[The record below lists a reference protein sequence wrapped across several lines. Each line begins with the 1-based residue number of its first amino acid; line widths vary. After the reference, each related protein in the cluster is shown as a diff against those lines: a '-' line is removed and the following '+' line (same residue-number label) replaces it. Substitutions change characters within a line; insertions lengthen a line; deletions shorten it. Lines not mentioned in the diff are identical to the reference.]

1 MLQFAGIRFRDEI
14 HRDFFLSMT
23 NMLGSRGSV
32 YHAAYFYLLGL
43 CDTTRLHYADLYD
56 FDAHQ
61 IKLDGL
67 YGGWQTGSTT
77 RLTLLAFNL
86 WNGWAEDGQEIKST
100 PYYLFDCDLAPYF
113 FEAIKLRYPE
123 FCRN

>member
-1 MLQFAGIRFRDEI
+1 MIHFAGIRFRNEI

-23 NMLGSRGSV
+23 NMLGSYGSV
-32 YHAAYFYLLGL
+32 YHSAFFYLIGL

-56 FDAHQ
+56 FAANE
-61 IKLDGL
+61 IRLDGF
-67 YGGWQTGSTT
+67 YAGWQTGSTT

-86 WNGWAEDGQEIKST
+86 FNGWAEGGQEIKST